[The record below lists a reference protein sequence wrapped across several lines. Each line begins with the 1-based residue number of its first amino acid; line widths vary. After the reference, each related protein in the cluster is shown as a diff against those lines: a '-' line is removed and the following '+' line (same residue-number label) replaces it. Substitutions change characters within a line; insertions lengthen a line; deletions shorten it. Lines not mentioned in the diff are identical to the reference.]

1 MILDGGDGR
10 EMGDGAY
17 QKPSLRLGAHEGAVY
32 TVAGSSGK
40 TSGGSLNHPAMFIS
54 LEVLGSLVLDVNGN
68 RLDGTFLQSTG
79 AVRDTFT
86 ILKGS
91 SDNNGSPVAGH
102 DSEATDEDTPLGIA
116 VLSNDT
122 DPDGD
127 SLLVT
132 AVTQPANGSVT
143 INADN
148 TVTYTPTSN
157 FNGSNSFTY
166 TVSDTKGGRSTATV
180 NVTVRAVNDIPVAAD
195 RAVTTSKNTAVQIL
209 LSASDPD
216 GPPLTY
222 TVSEGPVHGVLT
234 GSAPNLTY
242 TPNAEYTG
250 TDSFTFAAS
259 DGWAASSATVSITV
273 ADGPL
278 NTGLRSPTA
287 NTPVTSSAGDRNGF
301 ETNRTNAYADDGL
314 FALDANSG
322 SSSSSTSCTSSS
334 KDKHLFYNYNLSVP
348 SGSVIRG
355 IEVRLDGKVESTSG
369 SPRFCVQLSWN
380 GGSSWTTAKTTARLT
395 TSEAT
400 YILGSASDLW
410 GRSWTTSNFGNS
422 SFRVRLISV
431 ASSTSRDFSL
441 DWVAV
446 RVTHQPA
453 P

>member
-1 MILDGGDGR
+1 
-10 EMGDGAY
+10 
-17 QKPSLRLGAHEGAVY
+17 
-32 TVAGSSGK
+32 
-40 TSGGSLNHPAMFIS
+40 
-54 LEVLGSLVLDVNGN
+54 
-68 RLDGTFLQSTG
+68 
-79 AVRDTFT
+79 
-86 ILKGS
+86 
-91 SDNNGSPVAGH
+91 
-102 DSEATDEDTPLGIA
+102 
-116 VLSNDT
+116 
-122 DPDGD
+122 
-127 SLLVT
+127 
-132 AVTQPANGSVT
+132 
-143 INADN
+143 
-148 TVTYTPTSN
+148 
-157 FNGSNSFTY
+157 
-166 TVSDTKGGRSTATV
+166 V